1 MSSLRG
7 KIISGFTVILL
18 LLIIMS
24 GYSLYNVQ
32 RINNNVENIVQE
44 ELQRSSLSN
53 DLAFNMV
60 ERLALVRGYIL
71 IGKAEYKERYIELTE
86 KSYALEEQLL
96 GIHEDTYILNLV
108 EKSQLWD
115 RLITGRIIPMFEAN
129 GRETAIVSIQ
139 YQVDPLAN
147 EVVEGYHELALAGQA
162 EIVKQ
167 SKEMIHHG
175 DTTVLFNIGA
185 TIIGIVLSIVVALIT
200 AKKIVAPIT
209 SVARLV
215 EQVAKGDLTG
225 NAIEV
230 KTNDELGRLTASTNE
245 MANNLRSLLT
255 RTSETANQVAA
266 ASEELTASSHE
277 TTIATNQIA
286 TTIQDVAKGADV
298 TVGGTKESARAMEE
312 MTSGIQRIAE
322 SSSVVSE
329 SSLDATHEAQ
339 EGNKSLQRVIEQ
351 MNSISAAVKE
361 ATTIIGRLGE
371 RSNEIGSILGVIT
384 TIADQTNL
392 LALNAAI
399 EAARAGEHGKGFA
412 VVADEVRKLAEESR
426 QSAGKITSVIHEIQA
441 ETSVAVKTMDNGT
454 KEVAAGIRV
463 VEETGQAFER
473 ILTAIQN
480 VSSQIQEVS
489 ATAEQMSA
497 SSEQVSASVDEMA
510 NVAVETAGHFQL
522 VASGA
527 EQQLTSMEEIQAS
540 AKNLSELA
548 QELQEE
554 IKKFKI

>member
-7 KIISGFTVILL
+7 KIISGFSVILL
-18 LLIIMS
+18 LLVLMS
-24 GYSLYNVQ
+24 GYSLYNVHQ
-32 RINNNVENIVQE
+32 INNDVEQIVQE
-44 ELQRSSLSN
+44 DLERVSLS
-53 DLAFNMV
+53 DELAYNMA

-71 IGKAEYKERYIELTE
+71 LGKKEYKESYIELTE
-86 KSYALEEQLL
+86 QSYVLEEELL
-96 GIHEDTYILNLV
+96 AIHEDIKIINLV

-115 RLITGRIIPMFEAN
+115 RLISGRIFPMFEAN
-129 GRETAIVSIQ
+129 GRETAIISIQ

-147 EVVEGYHELALAGQA
+147 EVVEGYHQLALAG
-162 EIVKQ
+162 
-167 SKEMIHHG
+167 KEHIINQGKDMMSRG
-175 DTTVLFNIGA
+175 DTIVLFNIIA
-185 TIIGIVLSIVVALIT
+185 TVIGIVISLVVALIT

-209 SVARLV
+209 AVVNVV
-215 EQVAKGDLTG
+215 ERVAKGDLTG
-225 NAIEV
+225 KAIEV
-230 KTNDELGRLTASTNE
+230 KSNDELGRLTASTNE
-245 MANNLRSLLT
+245 MAINLRSLLT
-255 RTSETANQVAA
+255 KTTETSSQVAA
-266 ASEELTASSHE
+266 ASEELTASSHQ
-277 TTIATNQIA
+277 TTVATNQIA
-286 TTIQDVAKGADV
+286 ATIKDVAQGAEV
-298 TVGGTKESARAMEE
+298 TVSGTKESARAMEE
-312 MTSGIQRIAE
+312 MTTGIQRIAE
-322 SSSVVSE
+322 SSSVVAE

-351 MNSISAAVKE
+351 MNSISEAVKE
-361 ATTIIGRLGE
+361 ATVIIGRLGE

-426 QSAGKITSVIHEIQA
+426 QSAAKISSVIHEIQA

-454 KEVAAGIRV
+454 KEVEAGINV
-463 VEETGQAFER
+463 VEETGYAFER
-473 ILTAIQN
+473 ILGAIQN

-497 SSEQVSASVDEMA
+497 SSEEVSASVDEMA
-510 NVAVETAGHFQL
+510 NVAVETAEHFQL

-527 EQQLTSMEEIQAS
+527 EQQLSSMEEIKTS
-540 AKNLSELA
+540 ANNLSELA

-554 IKKFKI
+554 IKKFKL